1 MADPQ
6 NRPSDDAPQNEAS
19 QNQKAGPFP
28 QLPIQFG
35 RYRIERLLGKGA
47 MGAVYLAQDVQLDR
61 PVALKVARI
70 SKAGSAKLIKR
81 METEAKA
88 AANVDHPQICKVY
101 DFGEID
107 GIRFIALQ
115 YIEGEDFRSYLS
127 RVGRRREPAEAIRWI
142 VQLANA
148 LEAAHEKGII
158 HRDLKPENVMI
169 NLHGFRPGPQ
179 VHGCIRRRIDA
190 GNGARDGC
198 LHVARTGGRQGR
210 GNRSS

>member
-81 METEAKA
+81 METEAMILVKSTGS
-88 AANVDHPQICKVY
+88 VSSHCSTLRGKTFDHTCL
-101 DFGEID
+101 G
-107 GIRFIALQ
+107 
-115 YIEGEDFRSYLS
+115 
-127 RVGRRREPAEAIRWI
+127 
-142 VQLANA
+142 LAGDEN
-148 LEAAHEKGII
+148 
-158 HRDLKPENVMI
+158 RLKP
-169 NLHGFRPGPQ
+169 F
-179 VHGCIRRRIDA
+179 
-190 GNGARDGC
+190 DGSY
-198 LHVARTGGRQGR
+198 
-210 GNRSS
+210 SSRMPWKLPTRKESSIGI